1 MLRNVGRFPFRPVL
15 AHFGRFGGV
24 SRQNGPTGHPAAES
38 VLKRKFGE
46 NNGLAGQW
54 SFGNPEH
61 PRGDKDVFIMA
72 GKEFFENLS
81 TFFW

>member
-24 SRQNGPTGHPAAES
+24 SRQNGPTDRPAAERP
-38 VLKRKFGE
+38 VKRKFGK
-46 NNGLAGQW
+46 NNRAAGQL

-61 PRGDKDVFIMA
+61 TRG
-72 GKEFFENLS
+72 GKKTVS
-81 TFFW
+81 